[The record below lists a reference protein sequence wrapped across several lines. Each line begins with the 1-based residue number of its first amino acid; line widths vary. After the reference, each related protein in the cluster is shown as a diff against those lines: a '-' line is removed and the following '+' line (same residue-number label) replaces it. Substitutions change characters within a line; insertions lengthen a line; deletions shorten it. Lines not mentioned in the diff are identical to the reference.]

1 MTSRESAPVRRVILT
16 TLTVVALAACEEDEP
31 EPAPVSN
38 TCYQTTLQN
47 CGSGPWDPFGIALAF
62 AWYLGGCTEEI
73 MCTNQPVQSSLATG
87 IITDQY
93 IRENW
98 TTARANEIEPNDTS
112 NTASPSII
120 QDGGGL
126 RLIGSVNRATD
137 NTDIVAVAMQSCDL
151 HAIYLCSAIGQ
162 CTLPFLQT
170 NALYLE
176 LLDQNEVVMQTTEHQ
191 KTVNG
196 HEIAFSPSY
205 GVMYY
210 VAVRAADSGGTDFSY
225 ELVITD

>member
-1 MTSRESAPVRRVILT
+1 MTNQHSAHARRIILATLSVI
-16 TLTVVALAACEEDEP
+16 ALAACEEDEP
-31 EPAPVSN
+31 EPAPVSE

-62 AWYLGGCTEEI
+62 AWYLGGCTQEV
-73 MCTNQPVQSSLATG
+73 MCTNQPVQSNLATG

-98 TTARANEIEPNDTS
+98 MTARANEIEPNDTID
-112 NTASPSII
+112 TASPFIV

-126 RLIGSVNRATD
+126 RLIGSVNSTTD
-137 NTDIVAVAMQSCDL
+137 KADIVAVAMQSSNL
-151 HAIYLCSAIGQ
+151 HAIYLCSAIDQ

-170 NALYLE
+170 NALHLE
-176 LLDQNEVVMQTTEHQ
+176 LLDQNGVVLRTTEHQ
-191 KTVNG
+191 QTANG
-196 HEIAFSPSY
+196 HEIVFSPSF
-205 GVMYY
+205 GLMYY
-210 VAVRAADSGGTDFSY
+210 VAVRAADTGGIDFSY